1 MKRSAINN
9 ILGHTRQFFSQHD
22 VHLPPFAS
30 FSPAQWQQLDTAAW
44 EEVFDLKLG
53 WDVTAFG
60 GNNFAAQGLTL
71 FTLRNGSAKGM
82 PYVKCYAEK
91 IMHVRDAQ
99 VTPMHFHWRKREDII
114 NRGGGNLIVEL
125 WNTDSNE
132 QTADSDV
139 TVVIDGCRQ
148 KHTAGSQLRL
158 SPGESICLPPGLY
171 HSFWAETGFGDV
183 LVGEV
188 SSVNDDDHD
197 NHFLQPLDRYN
208 LIDEDEPAQL
218 VLCNEYRQFRC
229 IRITL

>member
-1 MKRSAINN
+1 MKRSAIND

-60 GNNFAAQGLTL
+60 RNNFAAHGLTL

-125 WNTDSNE
+125 WNADSNE
-132 QTADSDV
+132 QTADSDI

-148 KHTAGSQLRL
+148 KHTAGTQLRL

-171 HSFWAETGFGDV
+171 HSFCAETGFGDV

-218 VLCNEYRQFRC
+218 VLCNEYRQFR
-229 IRITL
+229 

>member
-1 MKRSAINN
+1 MKRSAIND

-53 WDVTAFG
+53 RDVTAFG
-60 GNNFAAQGLTL
+60 RNNFAAHGLTL

-125 WNTDSNE
+125 WNADSNE

-148 KHTAGSQLRL
+148 KHTAGTQLRL

-218 VLCNEYRQFRC
+218 VLCNEYRQFR
-229 IRITL
+229 

>member
-1 MKRSAINN
+1 MKRSAIND

-148 KHTAGSQLRL
+148 KHTAGTQLRL

-218 VLCNEYRQFRC
+218 VLCNEYRQ
-229 IRITL
+229 IR

>member
-1 MKRSAINN
+1 MKRSAIND

-60 GNNFAAQGLTL
+60 RNNFAAHGLTL

-125 WNTDSNE
+125 WNADSNE

-148 KHTAGSQLRL
+148 KHTAGTQLRL

-188 SSVNDDDHD
+188 SSVNDDDHY

-208 LIDEDEPAQL
+208 LID
-218 VLCNEYRQFRC
+218 
-229 IRITL
+229 

>member
-1 MKRSAINN
+1 M
-9 ILGHTRQFFSQHD
+9 
-22 VHLPPFAS
+22 
-30 FSPAQWQQLDTAAW
+30 
-44 EEVFDLKLG
+44 
-53 WDVTAFG
+53 
-60 GNNFAAQGLTL
+60 
-71 FTLRNGSAKGM
+71 
-82 PYVKCYAEK
+82 KCYAEK

-125 WNTDSNE
+125 WNADSNE
-132 QTADSDV
+132 QTADSDI

-148 KHTAGSQLRL
+148 KHTAGTQLRL

-218 VLCNEYRQFRC
+218 VLCNEYRQFR
-229 IRITL
+229 